1 MLALSMLE
9 YGCTETLAFG
19 VLFHDIAKPPCRE
32 VKGEKTTFYGHTDR
46 GAEMATGILQ
56 RLKRSRFVQTRVAY
70 LVHYHL
76 RLSDAPKMRPS
87 TLKRMLVEEGFAELL
102 SLARVDALAS
112 NSYLGFYHFCRNA
125 MNAHAPEQLRPP
137 RLIGGNDLIAMGFSP
152 GPAFR
157 AILKEVEDLQL
168 DGELKDRDQA
178 LAFVRDHYAPGSTA

>member
-1 MLALSMLE
+1 
-9 YGCTETLAFG
+9 
-19 VLFHDIAKPPCRE
+19 
-32 VKGEKTTFYGHTDR
+32 
-46 GAEMATGILQ
+46 MATGILQ
-56 RLKRSRFVQTRVAY
+56 RLKGSRFVQTRVAY

-152 GPAFR
+152 GPASSYP
-157 AILKEVEDLQL
+157 Q
-168 DGELKDRDQA
+168 G
-178 LAFVRDHYAPGSTA
+178 G